1 MTAPTGVAALI
12 AEGQTLH
19 SKRSRMSKTEGAVLA
34 EAGPRRRC
42 PQGRGP
48 RAEGVRF
55 VTSPRSITPRPGP
68 GVPHGTTEAFGN
80 MRGKT
85 SADFWRT
92 VRCLVIDEISMVD
105 AEFLDWRSSMVA
117 V

>member
-1 MTAPTGVAALI
+1 M
-12 AEGQTLH
+12 
-19 SKRSRMSKTEGAVLA
+19 
-34 EAGPRRRC
+34 
-42 PQGRGP
+42 
-48 RAEGVRF
+48 
-55 VTSPRSITPRPGP
+55 
-68 GVPHGTTEAFGN
+68 PHGTTEAFGN